1 MAKPAPC
8 RAAIMPPSLPIVASI
23 YYNRDYTS
31 SREARTC
38 KGVRPLGST
47 MRVQLTHQS
56 KGSDPLVTWGEGPPN
71 HPFGHRIICVQRNWA
86 MDFAEPSAVTIA
98 SQTCVVRP

>member
-1 MAKPAPC
+1 
-8 RAAIMPPSLPIVASI
+8 MPPAKPIVASI

-31 SREARTC
+31 SRAPRTC

-47 MRVQLTHQS
+47 MSFNWPAEARGLT
-56 KGSDPLVTWGEGPPN
+56 PC

-86 MDFAEPSAVTIA
+86 MDLAEPSAVTTA